1 MRLEDETL
9 INLLIDKGI
18 DHNLNNRIKPSRHP
32 YMKKVCRALNKNKI
46 SFTYFSETD
55 TLVVVQP
62 DSILYQIAILPSL
75 FGISAI
81 VLVHDENNAQQNLQT
96 MSETLDNLLPPEI
109 DYEILGVV

>member
-9 INLLIDKGI
+9 IHLLIDKGI

-32 YMKKVCRALNKNKI
+32 NMRKVCKALNKNKI
-46 SFTYFSETD
+46 SFTYFAETD

-62 DSILYQIAILPSL
+62 ESILYQIAILPSL

-81 VLVHDENNAQQNLQT
+81 VLVQNEGNAQQNLET
-96 MSETLDNLLPPEI
+96 ISEILYNLLPPEI